1 MSTVFRENQSHAI
14 LSLLLLFALVAS
26 GVLAGGICVSII
38 TSLGKV
44 SLSPEGMSNATE
56 AERMVLRLALMA
68 NQACSFILPSWVYL
82 RFIPVSPGWER
93 FWKIGLARKMPVVL
107 LSAAFLFAAAPSV
120 LYSYELNK
128 TLLEWA
134 GKVHDGSSMPGT
146 LRAILQMD
154 SPPAFLMNLLLIAV
168 TPAIG
173 EEWIFRGLLQP
184 LFQTLSSSAHL
195 GIWLSAMVFSFFHFQ
210 LEGFLPRMMLGLIL
224 GYTFH
229 WTRSIWIP
237 MLLHFL
243 NNAFQ
248 VGAIYFGKES
258 YSELGLEDLPPVPFY
273 AVSLSLICLYLI
285 GRSLKHYV
293 RKNI

>member
-1 MSTVFRENQSHAI
+1 MSTVFGENQSQAI
-14 LSLLLLFALVAS
+14 LSLLLLFALVAT
-26 GVLAGGICVSII
+26 GVLVGGICVSII
-38 TSLGKV
+38 TGLGKV
-44 SLSPEGMSNATE
+44 SLSLEGLSNATGT
-56 AERMVLRLALMA
+56 ERMILRLALMA
-68 NQACSFILPSWVYL
+68 NQACSFILPAWIYL
-82 RFIPVSPGWER
+82 RFIPFSSDWKT
-93 FWKIGLARKMPVVL
+93 FWKIGLARKMPVIL
-107 LSAAFLFAAAPSV
+107 LAAGFLFAAAPTV

-128 TLLEWA
+128 TLLEWM

-146 LRAILQMD
+146 LRTILQME
-154 SPPAFLMNLLLIAV
+154 SPTAFLMNLLLIAV
-168 TPAIG
+168 IPAIG

-184 LFQTLSSSAHL
+184 LLQKISSSAHL

-210 LEGFLPRMMLGLIL
+210 LEGFLPRMLLGLIL

-237 MLLHFL
+237 MTLHFL
-243 NNAFQ
+243 NNGFQ
-248 VGAIYFGKES
+248 VGAIYYGEES
-258 YSELGLEDLPPVPFY
+258 YTELGLEDLPPVPIY